1 MLVIFFITLAALIT
15 TMAKESR
22 QKNSKIQNIALLIAP
37 LISLGIILF
46 VDLDPE
52 NPQITYTLAIA
63 LFMAFWW
70 ITEAIP
76 LAATALIPVALF
88 PLFGI
93 VDGKTISAMYFNH
106 LIFLF
111 IGGFMMALAMER
123 WNLHKRIAIKILIV
137 FGISPGRILMG
148 FMLATAFLSM
158 WMSNTATAM
167 MMVPI
172 AMSIIYKLEETLGK
186 PNVGKYSI
194 GLLLGIAYSASIG
207 GIATLVGTP
216 PNLSFARI
224 ISIIFPEIPDISFA
238 DWFIFALPVTIILF
252 IIAWL
257 LLHLMYKPKQRW
269 RAIGRDDFREEY
281 KQLGKVSIEESIV
294 LVLFCALAFLWIF
307 RSGIEIG
314 SFQVKGWAQLLNTP
328 AYVNDGTVAIFIGL
342 ILFVIPSRQEKGM
355 RLLDWQTAS
364 RIPWH
369 IVLLFGGG
377 FALAKGFVESGL
389 SIWFGEQLAGLA
401 DVHPM
406 FLTLGIVSMMSF
418 LTELT
423 SNTATTEM
431 LLPIIAGLAMTIKIN
446 PLLLMIPATLA
457 ASLAF
462 MLPVATPPN
471 AIVFGTGHLKIK
483 EMVRTGFLLN
493 IIGIVVATLLTYFW
507 GSQVFDIVMD
517 QFPDWANAAAVK

>member
-1 MLVIFFITLAALIT
+1 MSGSFRKKT
-15 TMAKESR
+15 TAT
-22 QKNSKIQNIALLIAP
+22 QNIALVVAP
-37 LISLGIILF
+37 VISLFIIFF

-52 NPQITYTLAIA
+52 NKQVTYTLAIA
-63 LFMAFWW
+63 LLMAIWW

-76 LAATALIPVALF
+76 LAATALLPVALF

-111 IGGFMMALAMER
+111 IGGFLMALAMER
-123 WNLHKRIAIKILIV
+123 WNLHRRIALRILIC

-148 FMLATAFLSM
+148 FMLATSVLSM

-167 MMVPI
+167 MMIPI
-172 AMSIIYKLEETLGK
+172 VLSIILKLEETIG
-186 PNVGKYSI
+186 VTRVRRYTI

-224 ISIIFPEIPDISFA
+224 IGIIFPNVPEITFA
-238 DWFIFALPVTIILF
+238 DWLLFALPVTVIMFLAAWVLLYIMYKPRGKWEKLSREDFRSEYNNLGNPKQEEKIVFILF
-252 IIAWL
+252 IIL
-257 LLHLMYKPKQRW
+257 
-269 RAIGRDDFREEY
+269 
-281 KQLGKVSIEESIV
+281 
-294 LVLFCALAFLWIF
+294 ALLWIF
-307 RSGIEIG
+307 RTGFEVS
-314 SFQVKGWAQLLNTP
+314 SVKIPGWSALFHSP
-328 AYVNDGTVAIFIGL
+328 DYINDGTVAIFIAS
-342 ILFVIPSRQEKGM
+342 ILFLIPSKTEKG
-355 RLLDWQTAS
+355 RRIIDWHTAG

-377 FALAKGFVESGL
+377 FALAKGFVDSGL
-389 SIWFGEQLAGLA
+389 SLWFGESLSGLSS
-401 DVHPM
+401 VSPIL
-406 FLTLGIVSMMSF
+406 LTLIVVGLMSF

-431 LLPIIAGLAMTIKIN
+431 ILPIMAGLAVSIHIN

-457 ASLAF
+457 GSLAF

-471 AIVFGTGHLKIK
+471 AIVFGTNRLEVKD
-483 EMVRTGFLLN
+483 MLRTGFLLN
-493 IIGIVVATLLTYFW
+493 TIGIILATLLMYFW
-507 GSQVFDIVMD
+507 GTVVFDIDVS
-517 QFPDWANAAAVK
+517 QFPEWAVSM